1 MKDTESFP
9 FDWAMVVKDGKGLMK
24 PMIQKAVTV
33 RQSDIHAQNVNV
45 ELALIYSL
53 TPCHSCGGGRHTFVT
68 WTLRRGQEA
77 PDEFHPRLTWHGG
90 RERNTNVEKM
100 NPKF

>member
-33 RQSDIHAQNVNV
+33 RQSDIHAQNVDV

-68 WTLRRGQEA
+68 
-77 PDEFHPRLTWHGG
+77 
-90 RERNTNVEKM
+90 
-100 NPKF
+100 